1 MEMDYKT
8 QLVIVAVIMLLVGI
22 AAGYAVKPSAP
33 QSAPNTTTTAQ
44 GQQSKLPNVIVIG
57 GLFPLSGDL
66 QTFGQQ
72 NSLALQLAASD
83 INSFFNSS
91 GLPYQVKVVIED
103 TQTNPDVALQKLQS
117 LYSQGVKFVA
127 GPMASSEVKNL
138 MGFAN
143 SNHILIF
150 SPSSTSPALAIPN
163 DFIFRLVVDDRLQG
177 TALAQLAK
185 YYGLKHVVVVWRGDD
200 WGDNLA
206 NSTLSNLA
214 ALGIDAIRGPRYSVQ
229 VSDYTSEVN
238 QLASTVS
245 SLVNKYG
252 ASSVGVI
259 LVSFEEGVQ
268 FMDQAS
274 QYQTLSNVRWI
285 GTDGIA
291 KSGKLIGDPVASAF
305 AVKTNFTATISGT
318 LPNPKYDNLTK
329 RFVAQLGTEPIS
341 YAYNTYD
348 IAWLLTLSIL
358 TAGEYNPDKVAKILP
373 TVASDFY
380 GVTGWTQLNE
390 NGDRAF
396 ANYFIYGVA
405 NVQNQYQWTYVG
417 MYDTATNAFTF
428 K

>member
-1 MEMDYKT
+1 MDSKA
-8 QLVIVAVIMLLVGI
+8 QLIIVAIVALLIGAAVGYV
-22 AAGYAVKPSAP
+22 AKPS
-33 QSAPNTTTTAQ
+33 SSPNSIGTTT
-44 GQQSKLPNVIVIG
+44 QQAKQTTVIQIG

-72 NSLALQLAASD
+72 NSLALQMAASD
-83 INSFFNSS
+83 INSFFNAS
-91 GLPYQVKVVIED
+91 GIPYQVKVIIED

-117 LYSQGVKFVA
+117 LYSQGVKFVV

-138 MGFAN
+138 MGLAN

-163 DFIFRLVVDDRLQG
+163 DFIFRLVVDDRMQG
-177 TALAQLAK
+177 EALAQLANHF
-185 YYGLKHVVVVWRGDD
+185 GLKHVVVVWRGDD

-206 NSTLSNLA
+206 NSTLTNLA
-214 ALGIDAIRGPRYSVQ
+214 SLGIDAINGPRYSTQ
-229 VSDYTSEVN
+229 ANDYTSEVN

-245 SLVNKYG
+245 SLISKYG

-259 LVSFEEGVQ
+259 LISFEEGVQ

-274 QYQTLSNVRWI
+274 QYSSLSSVRWI

-291 KSGKLIGDPVASAF
+291 KSGKLIGDPVAAAF

-318 LPNPKYDNLTK
+318 LPNPKYDALTN
-329 RFVAQLGTEPIS
+329 RFVQQLGTEPIT

-348 IAWLLTLSIL
+348 IAWILALSIV
-358 TAGEYNPDKVAKILP
+358 TAGEYNPDKVVKVLP
-373 TVASDFY
+373 TIASDFY
-380 GVTGWTQLNE
+380 GVTGWTQLNQ

-396 ANYFIYGVA
+396 ANYFIYAVA
-405 NVQNQYQWTYVG
+405 KEANQYQWVYAG
-417 MYDTATNAFTF
+417 MYDTATKAFTF
-428 K
+428 S